1 MLCKKP
7 FLKSASQ
14 PFGCGQC
21 LPCRFNRRRVWSNRM
36 MLESLT
42 HAESSFVTLTYR
54 DEALPPSS
62 SLVPRHTQL
71 WLKSLRKAAK
81 AALRFYLVG
90 EYGDQTH
97 RPHYHA
103 IIYGLP
109 PYSPLFQETWKK
121 GFVHTGELTP
131 DSAQYVAGYVVKK
144 LTSKEDPRLNGRHP
158 EFARMSLRPGIGAT
172 AVPNI
177 CDVLTSDAGCNSIM
191 ANGDVPAALKMGT
204 RSLPLGRYLRSKIR
218 KELGHD
224 PKTPQEL
231 LLRLQI
237 ETTSLIT
244 EALQN
249 QENKSKSVKRILVDL
264 NKQKVL
270 NLETRLKIFSKKGD
284 L

>member
-1 MLCKKP
+1 
-7 FLKSASQ
+7 
-14 PFGCGQC
+14 
-21 LPCRFNRRRVWSNRM
+21 

-54 DEALPPSS
+54 DEALPPRST
-62 SLVPRHTQL
+62 LVPRHTQL
-71 WLKSLRKAAK
+71 WLKSLRKAAD

-90 EYGDQTH
+90 EYGDKTQ

-109 PYSPLFQETWKK
+109 PYSPLFQQTWKK
-121 GFVHTGELTP
+121 GNVHVGELTP

-144 LTSKEDPRLNGRHP
+144 MTSKEDPRLNGRHP
-158 EFARMSLRPGIGAT
+158 EFARQSNGGGKSNKLGGIGAP
-172 AVPNI
+172 AVPFI
-177 CDVLTSDAGCNSIM
+177 CDVLTTDAGCNSII
-191 ANGDVPAALKMGT
+191 ANGDVPTALKMGT

-231 LLRLQI
+231 LLRLQE
-237 ETTSLIT
+237 ETAALIT
-244 EALQN
+244 EALEK